1 MKLSSGSGR
10 ADPRRAFSLVEMLMV
25 VAIISILAAI
35 SVSQYWGALDGS
47 ELKFVMP
54 KLEKHLIN
62 LQKCAQSEGS
72 VFVLE
77 FPEGATFIRITERAE
92 GEVET
97 SEYDLNEN
105 GLLKRG
111 LIFADYEWP
120 DTTESPRTF
129 TILPEG
135 PIQGGSV
142 EFGSR
147 FAMAELTVKNGR
159 PQWNMK

>member
-1 MKLSSGSGR
+1 MKLAPGSNR
-10 ADPRRAFSLVEMLMV
+10 ANPRRAFSLVELLMV
-25 VAIISILAAI
+25 VAIIAILAAI
-35 SVSQYWGALDGS
+35 SVSQYWGALDSS
-47 ELKFVMP
+47 ELRYVMP
-54 KLEKHLIN
+54 KLEKHLIH
-62 LQKCAQSEGS
+62 LQQCAQSEGR

-77 FPEGATFIRITERAE
+77 FPEGATFIRITERVE
-92 GEVET
+92 GEAEV
-97 SEYDLNEN
+97 SKYDLNEN

-111 LIFADYEWP
+111 LMFVDYEWP

-135 PIQGGSV
+135 PIQGGTV

-159 PQWNMK
+159 PQWTMK